1 MKVLFDFGSSSLV
14 RNFVEPLELIQPAVP
29 VVEAPEEVL
38 QLLCDAGDI
47 VGGKLSTVALFEL
60 VVALD
65 SILIVLD
72 HFQHSV
78 LGLVTEL
85 VVALLP
91 LPYVDRGQ
99 EAGGD
104 DNRRRLGAEIDALQ
118 RHFGQ

>member
-1 MKVLFDFGSSSLV
+1 M
-14 RNFVEPLELIQPAVP
+14 
-29 VVEAPEEVL
+29 
-38 QLLCDAGDI
+38 
-47 VGGKLSTVALFEL
+47 
-60 VVALD
+60 ALD

-85 VVALLP
+85 VVGQLP